1 LSDLGLASRVRSRAF
16 TGGADFTHDWSDR
29 QWSLSGYLAGSHV
42 AGSRPVIAAAQ
53 RSSARYYQR
62 PDATVLTLDTTATTL
77 GGFAGRLAIE
87 RAAGEHWRG
96 DAEFSTVS
104 PGFETNDIGFQSRAD
119 VHSASASI
127 EYVHEEPGW
136 LLREWNVEAGQSAE
150 WNYDGNRIASRA
162 ELDGSVEFL
171 NYWRLDGMVSR
182 DFSALDDRLT
192 RGGPLAKRPG
202 DTFASIEVETDSRK
216 PWTFEIEADTE
227 WGRAFT
233 ATSFGLEVG
242 YKPAPNWS
250 ITLAPEWSRERTN
263 NQFVTSVSDP
273 LATSTFGRRYVF
285 AHLDQQE
292 IAMSTNVNVT
302 FSPLLSLEVFAR
314 PFLGSG
320 TFGGLEELSRPRS
333 FAFAPY
339 DRIGTVTRD
348 GDELVVDPDGSGPA
362 EAFEVEDET
371 FTTRSLRGSA
381 VLRWEWRRGSTLFL
395 VWQHQRENEDA
406 LGTVRLRRDLREL
419 GRARP
424 DNVFV
429 VKLSWWL
436 NP

>member
-1 LSDLGLASRVRSRAF
+1 
-16 TGGADFTHDWSDR
+16 
-29 QWSLSGYLAGSHV
+29 
-42 AGSRPVIAAAQ
+42 
-53 RSSARYYQR
+53 
-62 PDATVLTLDTTATTL
+62 
-77 GGFAGRLAIE
+77 
-87 RAAGEHWRG
+87 
-96 DAEFSTVS
+96 
-104 PGFETNDIGFQSRAD
+104 
-119 VHSASASI
+119 
-127 EYVHEEPGW
+127 
-136 LLREWNVEAGQSAE
+136 LREWNVEASQSAE
-150 WNYDGNRIASRA
+150 WNYDGNRIASRV

-171 NYWRLDGMVSR
+171 NYWRINGMVSR

-192 RGGPLAKRPG
+192 RGGPLARRPG

-233 ATSFGLEVG
+233 STSFELEVG